1 VTPSLEMLSLLT
13 SFAYLGEINV
23 RVLSRLPV
31 VAVIV
36 FTVNPTLTFADDRLR
51 KSATTDVS
59 GLLS

>member
-1 VTPSLEMLSLLT
+1 MLSLLT

-36 FTVNPTLTFADDRLR
+36 FTVNPTSTFADDRLR

>member
-36 FTVNPTLTFADDRLR
+36 FTANHDINVR
-51 KSATTDVS
+51 
-59 GLLS
+59 